1 MLKPDI
7 VICLSGGVVQAVY
20 AHELDL
26 SVVVVDWDAYPEDAD
41 LPGVVLIERNG
52 ERRAAFIGKL
62 ESDPITG
69 LTGSDAEQAIQA
81 LEQKNHAERS

>member
-20 AHELDL
+20 AHDLDL

-52 ERRAAFIGKL
+52 ERGAAFVAKL
-62 ESDPITG
+62 ESDPIRS
-69 LTGSDAEQAIQA
+69 LAGSDAEQAIKT
-81 LEQKNHAERS
+81 LEQKKPC

>member
-20 AHELDL
+20 AHDLDL
-26 SVVVVDWDAYPEDAD
+26 SVAVVDWDAYPEDAD

-52 ERRAAFIGKL
+52 QQQAAFVGKL
-62 ESDPITG
+62 DSDPMTS
-69 LTGSDAEQAIQA
+69 LAGSDAEQAIQS
-81 LEQKNHAERS
+81 LGQKNHAERS